1 MSITLIGV
9 NHRTAPLA
17 LREQLALSGDHLHAA
32 LADLRGWPSIEEAV
46 ILSTCN
52 RLEIYVEGG
61 ADVQIEPLIA
71 QWGDLALDD
80 LRPHLYR
87 LHDETAVRH
96 LLRVASGVESMIVGE
111 SQVLGQVAD
120 ALDSAQTSSGAILS
134 HLFAQAVHTG
144 KRARS
149 ETDISRHTTSVSH
162 TAAQLA
168 RERGGQRVLIIG
180 AGEMATLAAQALEGQ
195 EITIINR
202 TYARAAELAR
212 QVGGRALDWLQ
223 FESAIAWADVIIS
236 ATSAAATPIVR
247 AADLADRTRDLLLI
261 DIALPR
267 NIDPAVSELGNVE
280 YWSLDDLQ
288 KRIDDHRAQRS
299 AAIPQVEAIVEQETM
314 LFLDWLHSREVVP
327 VITELQRWARDLA
340 ETEVT
345 QALNRLDTPDPR
357 TEQVITR
364 LAHRIVNKMLHEPT
378 VRLKLHAAEGDG
390 QDYADAL
397 RDLFGLESEVVEHVG

>member
-17 LREQLALSGDHLHAA
+17 LRERLALSGDQLRAA
-32 LADLRGWPSIEEAV
+32 LADLRGWPSVEEAV

-52 RLEIYVEGG
+52 RLEIYVEGD
-61 ADVQIEPLIA
+61 ADVQIEALIA

-80 LRPHLYR
+80 LRPHLYH
-87 LHDETAVRH
+87 LHDEMAVRH
-96 LLRVASGVESMIVGE
+96 LLRVASGVESMILGE

-120 ALDSAQTSSGAILS
+120 AMDAAQTSSGAILT

-144 KRARS
+144 KRART
-149 ETDISRHTTSVSH
+149 ETEISRHTTSVSH

-180 AGEMATLAAQALEGQ
+180 AGEMATLAAQALAGQ

-202 TYARAAELAR
+202 TYTRAVDLAR

-223 FESAIAWADVIIS
+223 FGAALAWADVIIS
-236 ATSAAATPIVR
+236 ATSAATSIVR
-247 AADLADRTRDLLLI
+247 AADLMDHSRNLLLI

-267 NIDPAVSELGNVE
+267 NVDPAVSTLANVE
-280 YWSLDDLQ
+280 CWSLDDLQ
-288 KRIDDHRAQRS
+288 QRIDAHRAQRG
-299 AAIPQVEAIVEQETM
+299 AAIPQVEAIVDQETA

-340 ETEVT
+340 ETEVA

-364 LAHRIVNKMLHEPT
+364 LAHRLVNKMLHEPT

-397 RDLFGLESEVVEHVG
+397 RDLFGLESEVIEHVP